1 MLIERA
7 IYLYH
12 RPFQIEG
19 QQSLKLA
26 IYPSRFTRR
35 KPSKPGVGLDGSS
48 LWISAFGGMTAWVL
62 GRIDNC

>member
-12 RPFQIEG
+12 RSFQIEG

-26 IYPSRFTRR
+26 IYLSRSTRR
-35 KPSKPGVGLDGSS
+35 KPSKPGVGLDGSKPKPS
-48 LWISAFGGMTAWVL
+48 
-62 GRIDNC
+62 

>member
-12 RPFQIEG
+12 RSFQIEG

-26 IYPSRFTRR
+26 IYLSRSTRT

-48 LWISAFGGMTAWVL
+48 LWIPAFGRMTAWVL
-62 GRIDNC
+62 GKVLR